1 MENNNKCCKHFK
13 DHGASNPPQF
23 KEHKELK
30 LRDQKYHYRKE
41 RMKSTENVPKSYKH
55 NYTTNQNQIRQDYH
69 CDHKN
74 HSCEDRKSPLSHEH
88 RAQYSFSKKCFNVN
102 YHPAQN
108 QQWKRQ
114 SKFKVMM
121 EPSSNYTPKHPIDPA
136 YILNDGKRQKPVIE
150 HSCGDY
156 LLYKNL
162 NYEPDPSSKSEH
174 CGVEG
179 GCNNITPL
187 RLNHHQKQKKDS
199 FDYLNAA
206 KAHCQ
211 AASERFQNKFPSCSK
226 CSSSNES
233 QSKPSSI
240 TVISAK
246 SGDDL
251 RAAVRSQIEV
261 QEALNA
267 FTLEVKDKREEV
279 QSEEKRSNKPKK
291 SRKITSHTQA
301 EKVDSTA
308 EKAQSGTPRVD
319 DLELVDLSDSPIDV
333 AISKVDA
340 SDSPSDAAIRKVDVI
355 YSPSYADINKVI
367 DPVIRNV
374 QRMYLNT
381 LKDEMSLIEYLV
393 TVPELIKKAY
403 KRPLAE
409 KEQQITR
416 EC

>member
-1 MENNNKCCKHFK
+1 MQ
-13 DHGASNPPQF
+13 QF

-41 RMKSTENVPKSYKH
+41 RMKSTENEPKSYKH
-55 NYTTNQNQIRQDYH
+55 NYTTNQNQIREDYH
-69 CDHKN
+69 CDHKT

-108 QQWKRQ
+108 Q
-114 SKFKVMM
+114 
-121 EPSSNYTPKHPIDPA
+121 
-136 YILNDGKRQKPVIE
+136 QKPVIE

-187 RLNHHQKQKKDS
+187 RLNHHQKQKKDF

-261 QEALNA
+261 QEALNS

-279 QSEEKRSNKPKK
+279 PSEEKRSNKPKK

-333 AISKVDA
+333 
-340 SDSPSDAAIRKVDVI
+340 AIRKVDVI

-403 KRPLAE
+403 RAS
-409 KEQQITR
+409 TR
-416 EC
+416 